1 MRNRTVLA
9 VLGSFALLAGLAAPA
24 AAQKVVKIGDLGSKV
39 GVFEGY
45 GKYQTMAIQLAVDEV
60 NAKGGVLGHKIE
72 IISEDDETKPAPAVR
87 KAEKLILQD
96 DVKLLIGAVSSGATM
111 AVMDVTKKHKVIHW
125 NSVSCAE
132 FMRTTKFHKY
142 YFSNQP
148 DSRMQANGLAK
159 YIVDKMG
166 KRVYIFYTDYAMG
179 QSDGRQFKTAL
190 EKVGGEVVG
199 VAGAPLDTKDFSPW
213 FGAIN
218 QTSPDVLFVA
228 FAGTDSLRLM
238 TQLHSFGM
246 TKKYKLAGIDCFLL
260 QQDLPAIAEPMEGFV
275 QLAHYSAYNPDPN
288 MQAFNAK
295 FKKKFGVDANIM
307 AGAYDAV
314 LFWAAAVEKA
324 KSFDSDKVAEAQE
337 GMCLENTHIG
347 RQCIR
352 KEDHQVVMDMH
363 LYQVKGGKNLPIAV
377 LQGKDTIGEPM
388 VGKDPVEGFTWDI
401 KKKNSALE
409 YLSAVLLPQLLHGV
423 VFGAA
428 LGLLALGLTVIFGL
442 LGVMNFAHGEL
453 YMFGAYAGI
462 VVIGLTNS
470 FWVALVAAPLLVAV
484 LGAVTEVATLRPLY
498 RREPLYGLIITF
510 GLALIFREGAR
521 QLFGGDMRR
530 ILPPIE
536 GSIPLL
542 GMTYPKYRLFLL
554 AASSVLLLAIWLFF
568 TRTRA
573 GIIVRAAVQDAEM
586 LDGLGVNVPRVF
598 TLTFAGSA
606 ALAALAGLLLAPV
619 FTVYPQMGVEMILLA
634 FIVVILGGMGSLGG
648 SVVAAFVIG
657 IAQSLLTLW
666 MNPQRVAIAIF
677 GIMIVVLIVR
687 PRGFFGR
694 EGVLE

>member
-238 TQLHSFGM
+238 TQPSPSPWRASSSSR
-246 TKKYKLAGIDCFLL
+246 TTPRTIRIRTCRRST
-260 QQDLPAIAEPMEGFV
+260 PSSRRS
-275 QLAHYSAYNPDPN
+275 SAWTPTSWPGPTTRCCSGRRRWRRRR
-288 MQAFNAK
+288 ASTPTR
-295 FKKKFGVDANIM
+295 
-307 AGAYDAV
+307 
-314 LFWAAAVEKA
+314 WRRRRKA
-324 KSFDSDKVAEAQE
+324 CASRTPTS
-337 GMCLENTHIG
+337 
-347 RQCIR
+347 
-352 KEDHQVVMDMH
+352 
-363 LYQVKGGKNLPIAV
+363 
-377 LQGKDTIGEPM
+377 
-388 VGKDPVEGFTWDI
+388 
-401 KKKNSALE
+401 
-409 YLSAVLLPQLLHGV
+409 
-423 VFGAA
+423 
-428 LGLLALGLTVIFGL
+428 
-442 LGVMNFAHGEL
+442 
-453 YMFGAYAGI
+453 
-462 VVIGLTNS
+462 
-470 FWVALVAAPLLVAV
+470 
-484 LGAVTEVATLRPLY
+484 
-498 RREPLYGLIITF
+498 
-510 GLALIFREGAR
+510 
-521 QLFGGDMRR
+521 
-530 ILPPIE
+530 
-536 GSIPLL
+536 
-542 GMTYPKYRLFLL
+542 
-554 AASSVLLLAIWLFF
+554 AASASGRKT
-568 TRTRA
+568 TRSSWTCTSIR
-573 GIIVRAAVQDAEM
+573 
-586 LDGLGVNVPRVF
+586 
-598 TLTFAGSA
+598 
-606 ALAALAGLLLAPV
+606 
-619 FTVYPQMGVEMILLA
+619 
-634 FIVVILGGMGSLGG
+634 
-648 SVVAAFVIG
+648 
-657 IAQSLLTLW
+657 
-666 MNPQRVAIAIF
+666 
-677 GIMIVVLIVR
+677 
-687 PRGFFGR
+687 
-694 EGVLE
+694 